1 MAPAIGQLIQ
11 KVQSGFSDSS
21 SDIPK
26 WPGLV
31 LRKAHGKYAE
41 SGAPLVGSSLKPLV
55 QESTDKKLN
64 DFLSQDKKS
73 IFGLLSSGSTT
84 VPVEVSSTLVPPEC
98 VTADSSNELL
108 RKICDLLTPDDRTAD
123 GKIPVFLFSTKLAQ
137 MFTVANFFN

>member
-21 SDIPK
+21 SAVSE

-41 SGAPLVGSSLKPLV
+41 SGTPLLGSSLKPLV
-55 QESTDKKLN
+55 QEGTDHKLN
-64 DFLSQDKKS
+64 DFLSHDKKS
-73 IFGLLSSGSTT
+73 ILGLLSSGSST
-84 VPVEVSSTLVPPEC
+84 VPVQISSTLVPPEC

-123 GKIPVFLFSTKLAQ
+123 GKIPAFLFSTKLAQ